1 MTPKELREMAE
12 NKALDI
18 GTARDAL
25 EDAAERIEMLEADC
39 ASLKQRAWR
48 AESRADEKWGLRKE
62 LAEALGVSD
71 KCDDEAL
78 RAGLAA
84 IRRLEN
90 ERDVALA
97 RLDHYEERNLE
108 ESEACP
114 VCGGT
119 KRERGVKP
127 YKSYPNFCYACEG
140 TGKRTPPTGGR
151 LDGVVGSLNQEDGK

>member
-18 GTARDAL
+18 GTAWNAL
-25 EDAAERIEMLEADC
+25 AAAAERIETLEADC

-78 RAGLAA
+78 HAGLAA

-90 ERDVALA
+90 ERDDALA
-97 RLDHYEERNLE
+97 RLDQYEDRN
-108 ESEACP
+108 P
-114 VCGGT
+114 V
-119 KRERGVKP
+119 
-127 YKSYPNFCYACEG
+127 YPADLG
-140 TGKRTPPTGGR
+140 RRTSNPAVTGGGKADVR
-151 LDGVVGSLNQEDGK
+151 CSGVVGKVD

>member
-18 GTARDAL
+18 CTAWNAL
-25 EDAAERIEMLEADC
+25 EEEVSKMLSASRTAWNALEAAADRIETLEAEC

-90 ERDVALA
+90 ERDDALA
-97 RLDHYEERNLE
+97 RLDQYEDRNPVYPADLGRRTSNAERE
-108 ESEACP
+108 
-114 VCGGT
+114 V
-119 KRERGVKP
+119 
-127 YKSYPNFCYACEG
+127 
-140 TGKRTPPTGGR
+140 RT
-151 LDGVVGSLNQEDGK
+151 

>member
-1 MTPKELREMAE
+1 MTPKELRELAE

-18 GTARDAL
+18 GTACNAL
-25 EDAAERIEMLEADC
+25 EDAADWIETLEADF

-90 ERDVALA
+90 ERDDALA
-97 RLDHYEERNLE
+97 RLDQYEDRN
-108 ESEACP
+108 P
-114 VCGGT
+114 VYPADLGRRT
-119 KRERGVKP
+119 
-127 YKSYPNFCYACEG
+127 SNPNFQG
-140 TGKRTPPTGGR
+140 TTHETTK
-151 LDGVVGSLNQEDGK
+151 ED

>member
-1 MTPKELREMAE
+1 MTPKDLRDMSE

-18 GTARDAL
+18 GTAWNAL
-25 EDAAERIEMLEADC
+25 EAAADRIETLEAEC

-48 AESRADEKWGLRKE
+48 AESLADEKWGLRKE

-90 ERDVALA
+90 ERDDALA
-97 RLDHYEERNLE
+97 RLDQYEDRNPVYPADLGRRTSNRRFER
-108 ESEACP
+108 
-114 VCGGT
+114 
-119 KRERGVKP
+119 R
-127 YKSYPNFCYACEG
+127 
-140 TGKRTPPTGGR
+140 
-151 LDGVVGSLNQEDGK
+151 VVASARNAGWAFSHPRQHQQHGSRR